1 MNKFTLIQDN
11 NEKLQIQTT
20 EEEVVFWVKKLY
32 GLRKDIFQRFKK
44 FGSSDYDRVLY
55 QIWNNQRWGN
65 NMFNNYQK

>member
-1 MNKFTLIQDN
+1 MKRFTLIQDN
-11 NEKLQIQTT
+11 RDKLQIQTT

-44 FGSSDYDRVLY
+44 FESSDYDRVIY